1 MKKISILLIILFISC
16 EAPSSGVSQNDSD
29 IFEKNVATLKNDFIK
44 GYEEGDYDKVVSIF
58 ADSIQWYG
66 PGVNSEMLKGIDIL
80 KENVAFWME
89 NFENITISNFNISA
103 ASKNKADIKLT
114 NGEKFKFL
122 NDRSPNQRTKII
134 YPKTQ

>member
-1 MKKISILLIILFISC
+1 MRPTS
-16 EAPSSGVSQNDSD
+16 
-29 IFEKNVATLKNDFIK
+29 
-44 GYEEGDYDKVVSIF
+44 
-58 ADSIQWYG
+58 
-66 PGVNSEMLKGIDIL
+66 LKGKSLFEHDIPALYVKGVQDLKID
-80 KENVAFWME
+80 NVIVKWGKQNNNFYTHGLEME